1 MAQDR
6 QLSVSEMKR
15 ILKPTG
21 QAYLSL
27 GAGSPWGFVGQAEWD
42 QIMEGFNVDKGG
54 SYKGKWAVVSLKQER
69 FHTTA

>member
-15 ILKPTG
+15 ILKPSG

-27 GAGSPWGFVGQAEWD
+27 GDGPPFGFVDQAEWEKILEEFRVK
-42 QIMEGFNVDKGG
+42 QGG
-54 SYKGKWAVVSLKQER
+54 SFKEKWALVSVKQD
-69 FHTTA
+69 